1 MKVFLKI
8 PVLFFLGFLIC
19 ILQCS
24 SEEVESKEYSGTFY
38 ANDCGVSHGGHEWA
52 GSYSASLIV
61 EGSQGDLE
69 INLEIGLGDYLVR
82 HEFKVTDFSETV
94 ETLNFKIDGRQVS
107 LVFVEE
113 DTVWNGDYDN
123 FYIANNSDNSS
134 EQIGMIPI
142 EVFFGF
148 RPHYYVELRLKPDQ
162 NSSSGTKNLLF

>member
-52 GSYSASLIV
+52 GSYTASLLV
-61 EGSQGDLE
+61 EGTKGDLNIE
-69 INLEIGLGDYLVR
+69 LEIGLGDYLVR
-82 HEFKVTDFSETV
+82 HEFKITDFSETH
-94 ETLNFKIDGRQVS
+94 ETLNFKIDGRQVN

-113 DTVWNGDYDN
+113 DTVWNGEYDN
-123 FYIANNSDNSS
+123 FYIANNSDDES
-134 EQIGMIPI
+134 EKTGVIPI
-142 EVFFGF
+142 EVFYGF
-148 RPHYYVELRLKPDQ
+148 RSHYYVELRLKPVQ
-162 NSSSGTKNLLF
+162 SSSSMKKNLIF